1 MFVTKGGA
9 DMKIN
14 IDIDCTPNE
23 ARTFLGLPDVKPLQE
38 AMLVEL
44 EERMRANLQAMDSET
59 MFKTWMP
66 AGVPSG
72 VQGLEQMQR
81 MFWANLAG
89 KNDDE
94 KKD

>member
-1 MFVTKGGA
+1 
-9 DMKIN
+9 
-14 IDIDCTPNE
+14 
-23 ARTFLGLPDVKPLQE
+23 
-38 AMLVEL
+38 
-44 EERMRANLQAMDSET
+44 

-89 KNDDE
+89 KDDDE

>member
-1 MFVTKGGA
+1 
-9 DMKIN
+9 
-14 IDIDCTPNE
+14 
-23 ARTFLGLPDVKPLQE
+23 
-38 AMLVEL
+38 VEL

-89 KNDDE
+89 KDDDE

>member
-1 MFVTKGGA
+1 
-9 DMKIN
+9 
-14 IDIDCTPNE
+14 
-23 ARTFLGLPDVKPLQE
+23 
-38 AMLVEL
+38 MLVEL
-44 EERMRANLQAMDSET
+44 EELMRANLHAMDSET
-59 MFKTWMP
+59 MFNTWMP

-89 KNDDE
+89 KDDDE